1 MKTTKYIKA
10 IALTSVLA
18 MTATSCSDFLEE
30 YSQDLAKVESWSD
43 LDELLLGDGYLP
55 HAMRGSNTGNLD
67 ILHFMADE
75 MTPVYSY
82 DATYSMGYGDYTE
95 SMFPFYTWMADTG
108 LDDTRKYVGG
118 DAEYWNDLYKRINI
132 CNIVLELIDEQPETR
147 IGDADEKER
156 VKGEAFFLRGAYYFL
171 LANLYG
177 KPYDPATAD
186 ADLGV
191 PVKLTGVVEDVEF
204 QRVPLSAVYTQILS
218 DLSDAERF
226 LDGKPR
232 KSVYRVNTVAVNLLQ
247 SRVYL
252 YMQNWEKA
260 AEYAEKVLK
269 AQPSLLDLHA
279 KAVGEDCLYKASP
292 ETIFSMGGYAI
303 ASAFADVESTFG
315 GFYPAGYT
323 VSDDMLSLYASNDL
337 RRDRYIGVTE
347 LLGDSNAFMKVS
359 GYSNKRNSYS
369 EVSSTFLLRTPEAYL
384 TYAEAMAFAGNEGA
398 ARTKL
403 EDFLKT
409 RMSEPVEVSESG
421 NDLIDLI
428 RNERAREFLLE
439 GHRWFD
445 LRRYT
450 VCQPYPWSKTITHD
464 YLFFT
469 SSSWPYSIDYVERYV
484 LEKNDAA
491 YTLPIPRAIRNFQAS
506 IGNNVRPDRRPS
518 KYTIEEDDDYDDDD
532 WW

>member
-10 IALTSVLA
+10 IALTGFLA
-18 MTATSCSDFLEE
+18 VTATSCSDFLEE

-55 HAMRGSNTGNLD
+55 HARRGENTGNLD

-82 DATYSMGYGDYTE
+82 DAKYSMGYLDYTE

-108 LDDTRKYVGG
+108 LNDTRKYVGG
-118 DAEYWNDLYKRINI
+118 DDRYWNDLYKRINI
-132 CNIVLELIDEQPETR
+132 CNMVLELIDEQPEVKV
-147 IGDADEKER
+147 GDAEEKER
-156 VKGEAFFLRGAYYFL
+156 VKGEAYFLRGAYYFIL
-171 LANLYG
+171 VNLYG
-177 KPYDPATAD
+177 KPYDPSTAET
-186 ADLGV
+186 DLGV
-191 PVKLTGVVEDVEF
+191 PVKLTGTIEDVEF
-204 QRVPLSAVYTQILS
+204 QRVPLSAVYNRILS
-218 DLSDAERF
+218 DLEDAEH
-226 LDGKPR
+226 LLQGKTR
-232 KSVYRVNTVAVNLLQ
+232 KSVYRANTVAVNLLQ

-269 AQPSLLDLHA
+269 VQPGLLDLRSR
-279 KAVGEDCLYKASP
+279 AVGEDCLYKASP

-303 ASAFADVESTFG
+303 ASAFADNESMFDD
-315 GFYPAGYT
+315 FNPAGYT
-323 VSDDMLSLYASNDL
+323 VSDDMLSLYESNDL
-337 RRDRYIGVTE
+337 RKDRYIGETE
-347 LLGDSNAFMKVS
+347 LLGDPNVFMKVS
-359 GYSNKRNSYS
+359 GYSGKRNSYS

-384 TYAEAMAFAGNEGA
+384 TYAEAMAFSGNEGA

-403 EDFLKT
+403 EEFLKT
-409 RMSEPVEVSESG
+409 RMSAAVNVTESG

-469 SSSWPYSIDYVERYV
+469 TASWPYRVDYVERYV

-506 IGNNVRPDRRPS
+506 IGNNVRPDRQPS
-518 KYTIEEDDDYDDDD
+518 KYTIDEDDDYDDED
-532 WW
+532 W

>member
-1 MKTTKYIKA
+1 MKTTKYIQA

-18 MTATSCSDFLEE
+18 MTATSCSDFLKE

-55 HAMRGSNTGNLD
+55 PAKLTENTGNLD
-67 ILHFMADE
+67 ILHFMSDE
-75 MTPVYSY
+75 IKP
-82 DATYSMGYGDYTE
+82 DYTYNGYYGVGYQYYTTE
-95 SMFPFYTWMADTG
+95 MFPFYTWMADTG
-108 LDDTRKYVGG
+108 IDQLRQYHGG
-118 DAEYWNDLYKRINI
+118 DEVYWNDLYKRINI
-132 CNIVLELIDEQPETR
+132 CNMVLELIDEQPEPR
-147 IGDADEKER
+147 IGDAEEKER
-156 VKGEAFFLRGAYYFL
+156 VKGEACFLRGAYYFL

-191 PVKLTGVVEDVEF
+191 PVKLTGTIEDVEF
-204 QRVPLSAVYTQILS
+204 QRFPLSAVYTQILS

-226 LDGKPR
+226 LEGKTR
-232 KSVYRVNTVAVNLLQ
+232 KSVYRANTVAVNLLQ

-269 AQPSLLDLHA
+269 VQPSLLDLHT
-279 KAVGEDCLYKASP
+279 KSVGEDCLYKASP

-303 ASAFADVESTFG
+303 ATAFADSQTW
-315 GFYPAGYT
+315 GYDDPT
-323 VSDDMLSLYASNDL
+323 TYYVSDDMLALYTDEDL
-337 RRDRYIGVTE
+337 RKERYIGKSEFME
-347 LLGDSNAFMKVS
+347 LDNVFMKVNGQFS
-359 GYSNKRNSYS
+359 KYANYS
-369 EVSSTFLLRTPEAYL
+369 EVSSSFLLRTPEAYL

-403 EDFLKT
+403 QDFLKT
-409 RMSEPVEVSESG
+409 RMSDPVEVSESG

-450 VCQPYPWSKTITHD
+450 VCQLYPWSKTITHD
-464 YLFFT
+464 YIFYNTTT
-469 SSSWPYSIDYVERYV
+469 SKVDYIESYT
-484 LEKNDAA
+484 LEKFDAA
-491 YTLPIPRAIRNFQAS
+491 YTLPIPRKVRNFQVS
-506 IGNNVRPDRRPS
+506 LGNNIRPDRVANRYQP
-518 KYTIEEDDDYDDDD
+518 EEDDDDD
-532 WW
+532 WDDWDW